1 MEEFSSDVELRD
13 LKLEFRTWDEEENFG
28 AKTPPLD
35 FHAHGGE
42 AFEETNGDK

>member
-1 MEEFSSDVELRD
+1 MKKE
-13 LKLEFRTWDEEENFG
+13 KPG
-28 AKTPPLD
+28 AKTPPFI